1 MSQSMQKVLERF
13 QRDLEEGRNRFR
25 KSIEQILEA
34 QEKRSAESM
43 EPILKAQEIRFAE
56 SMEPFLEAQ
65 EKRVKELTDPIL
77 KAQEKRVKELMDPML
92 KAQEKRVKDLTSP
105 ILKAQETGLVYS
117 MKPFLEAFDKRI
129 DEATRW
135 HESDILPKD
144 EAAAFDKTE
153 RVPKVEIALAAIG
166 QTMVSDLS
174 RISERNVLDMWR
186 ATYLGRHSPVN
197 NVIAAIG
204 SIPTEERADFGQGV
218 NLLRT
223 IVDDAFKQQE
233 LLVNE
238 QVLARDLEEGEIDIT
253 LPAHPRK
260 MGGLHPSTRTHREFQ
275 AIWADM
281 GFQVY
286 QSFDVEEDELNFTLL
301 NLPPHHPARDMQ
313 DTFYTT
319 NPKVLL
325 RTHTSPGQIRA
336 MRELGDGGS
345 KPIRVILPG
354 MCYRQEQVTARSEI
368 QFTQV
373 EGLAI
378 GRNIRM
384 SDLKGTITEF
394 AKRMYNPH
402 ARVRYR
408 ASYFPFTEP
417 SMEVDVECFLCD
429 GEGCRVCKY
438 TGWLEI
444 AGSGMVH
451 PTVLRNGGYDPS
463 EWSGFAFGM
472 GPERITMLKHGIQ
485 DIRYFW
491 GNDLRFLQQF

>member
-1 MSQSMQKVLERF
+1 MTNS
-13 QRDLEEGRNRFR
+13 
-25 KSIEQILEA
+25 
-34 QEKRSAESM
+34 
-43 EPILKAQEIRFAE
+43 
-56 SMEPFLEAQ
+56 
-65 EKRVKELTDPIL
+65 
-77 KAQEKRVKELMDPML
+77 
-92 KAQEKRVKDLTSP
+92 
-105 ILKAQETGLVYS
+105 
-117 MKPFLEAFDKRI
+117 I
-129 DEATRW
+129 DELRQDALRGL
-135 HESDILPKD
+135 EDIRED
-144 EAAAFDKTE
+144 D
-153 RVPKVEIALAAIG
+153 ALRA
-166 QTMVSDLS
+166 
-174 RISERNVLDMWR
+174 WR
-186 ATYLGRHSPVN
+186 SQYLGRRGAVGKLFG
-197 NVIAAIG
+197 AIG
-204 SIPTEERADFGQGV
+204 SLPQGERAAYGQRV
-218 NLLRT
+218 NAL
-223 IVDDAFKQQE
+223 QQE
-233 LLVNE
+233 LDAAYTEREALI
-238 QVLARDLEEGEIDIT
+238 QSQLLARDLEEGEIDIS
-253 LPAHPRK
+253 LPGRPQRR
-260 MGGLHPSTRTHREFQ
+260 GGLHPSTRTHREFQ
-275 AIWADM
+275 TIWADM

-286 QSFDVEEDELNFTLL
+286 HSRDVEADDFNFTLL

-319 NPKVLL
+319 DSRVLL

-336 MRELGDGGS
+336 MREFGDGGT

-384 SDLKGTITEF
+384 SDLKGTIAEF
-394 AKRMYNPH
+394 AKRMYNPK
-402 ARVRYR
+402 AKVRFR

-417 SMEVDVECFLCD
+417 SMEVDVECFLC
-429 GEGCRVCKY
+429 GGAGCRVCKY

-463 EWSGFAFGM
+463 VWSGFAFGM

>member
-1 MSQSMQKVLERF
+1 MSQTVEAL
-13 QRDLEEGRNRFR
+13 R
-25 KSIEQILEA
+25 KQALDTLH
-34 QEKRSAESM
+34 K
-43 EPILKAQEIRFAE
+43 
-56 SMEPFLEAQ
+56 
-65 EKRVKELTDPIL
+65 T
-77 KAQEKRVKELMDPML
+77 
-92 KAQEKRVKDLTSP
+92 T
-105 ILKAQETGLVYS
+105 TG
-117 MKPFLEAFDKRI
+117 D
-129 DEATRW
+129 
-135 HESDILPKD
+135 
-144 EAAAFDKTE
+144 
-153 RVPKVEIALAAIG
+153 
-166 QTMVSDLS
+166 DLS
-174 RISERNVLDMWR
+174 KWR
-186 ATYLGRHSPVN
+186 SHNLGRKGAVG
-197 NVIAAIG
+197 ALFATIG
-204 SIPTEERADFGQGV
+204 KLPAEERAAFGQQV
-218 NLLRT
+218 NALQSELL
-223 IVDDAFKQQE
+223 DAFE
-233 LLVNE
+233 GREHLIRE
-238 QVLARDLEEGEIDIT
+238 QALALDLEEGEIDIS
-253 LPAHPRK
+253 LPAYPRQ
-260 MGGLHPSTRTHREFQ
+260 MGGLHPATRTHREFQ
-275 AIWADM
+275 TIWAEM

-286 QSFDVEEDELNFTLL
+286 QSHDVEEDDFNFTLL

-319 NPKVLL
+319 NPRVLL
-325 RTHTSPGQIRA
+325 RTHTSPGQIHA
-336 MRELGDGGS
+336 MRELGEGGS

-384 SDLKGTITEF
+384 SDLKGTISEF
-394 AKRMYNPH
+394 AKRMFNPN
-402 ARVRYR
+402 AKVRYR

-463 EWSGFAFGM
+463 IWSGFAFGM

-491 GNDLRFLQQF
+491 GNDLRFLKQF